1 MNLETLREKRSQLVA
16 ACEEF
21 ANTNTAE
28 AVEKFDAA
36 EAEIR
41 DIDGQISA
49 LALRGRADALRAA
62 GSAIIRPEAR
72 GGQFDLRAFHK
83 HLQKRDGNP
92 FDLDIRTVLT
102 VGTAATAGN
111 FTVTQQTGEFIKN
124 LDFNNVIRQNA
135 TVQQF
140 STNLDIPVIN
150 GRTSVTATAES
161 AAYTESNFTT
171 TKKAFKAYKATA
183 YTDVTEELL
192 NDSVVDVAA
201 EVVAD
206 HGRAHGKYREEK
218 YAIGTGGT
226 TEEEGIFI
234 ESAWVSAQRIYTAG
248 NTTRPTFDQ
257 VISLYAAV
265 RPGYHPGAVW
275 IMSADTWSNLL
286 QTKAS
291 TAGTYMYDGM
301 QGMMVKEGSVG
312 TLMGKPVY
320 LSEYAPS
327 FSSGTEKVL
336 IFYGDLKKGYR
347 IVDRTQATFRVNP
360 YIRSLNGE
368 VRFESAMR
376 SDAKILDTYAGGVI
390 IAGSA

>member
-1 MNLETLREKRSQLVA
+1 MTLETLREKRGQLVA

-21 ANTNTAE
+21 ATTNSPD
-28 AVEKFDAA
+28 AVAKFDAA
-36 EAEIR
+36 EEEIR
-41 DIDGQISA
+41 AIDQQIGA

-62 GSAIIRPEAR
+62 GSAVIRPEAGR
-72 GGQFDLRAFHK
+72 GQFDVRAFHK
-83 HLQKRDGNP
+83 HLQKRDGTP
-92 FDLDIRTVLT
+92 FDLDIRTTLT
-102 VGTAATAGN
+102 IGTAATAGN
-111 FTVTQQTGEFIKN
+111 FTVTQQTGEFVKN

-140 STNLDIPVIN
+140 ATNLDIPVIN
-150 GRTSVTATAES
+150 GRTTVTATGES

-171 TKKAFKAYKATA
+171 TKKSFKAYKATA

-206 HGRAHGKYREEK
+206 HARAHGKYREEK

-234 ESAWVSAQRIYTAG
+234 ETAWQSANRIYTAG

-257 VISLYAAV
+257 VISLYSAV

-390 IAGSA
+390 IAGAA